1 MKRNY
6 TDKQITE
13 AISYW
18 ANYLLESKMADED
31 EVKDLLG
38 EGWLR
43 RIGHGIKSAA
53 KKTKELAHKLNW
65 LPQKAWDKV
74 FKPNKG
80 MEMLLSAMDRIGKK
94 GENALKGTNLFAT
107 VPGKVYPI
115 IGFTLLKHKTVLA
128 LLVNKSDTS
137 AKPKTLQ
144 DLRKFFNDA
153 EVNNIAAA
161 VDSIRMAEAPESLS
175 ESILLEANAVDRLI
189 DDNGW
194 TKKQALKPENLKLL
208 KKAFKQN
215 EEKTIAQVEKHFA
228 AKSSSKTAP
237 KKSSTKAKPS
247 KKKTSTKKA
256 APSSSDT
263 TPTTSSP
270 SSEPSPAPSDA
281 DPSFGSDSGS
291 TAKKDPADAIKV
303 FDNDLVKVVPDNKV
317 GDKNL
322 GFIFTKTK
330 AEIAIDKKEA
340 DLLSH

>member
-1 MKRNY
+1 MQLLLKKCLDEQIDFNKEKKRKTMKRNY

-53 KKTKELAHKLNW
+53 KKTKELAHELNW

-94 GENALKGTNLFAT
+94 GENALKRTNLFAA

-137 AKPKTLQ
+137 AKPKTL
-144 DLRKFFNDA
+144 
-153 EVNNIAAA
+153 
-161 VDSIRMAEAPESLS
+161 
-175 ESILLEANAVDRLI
+175 
-189 DDNGW
+189 
-194 TKKQALKPENLKLL
+194 
-208 KKAFKQN
+208 
-215 EEKTIAQVEKHFA
+215 
-228 AKSSSKTAP
+228 
-237 KKSSTKAKPS
+237 
-247 KKKTSTKKA
+247 
-256 APSSSDT
+256 
-263 TPTTSSP
+263 
-270 SSEPSPAPSDA
+270 
-281 DPSFGSDSGS
+281 
-291 TAKKDPADAIKV
+291 
-303 FDNDLVKVVPDNKV
+303 
-317 GDKNL
+317 
-322 GFIFTKTK
+322 
-330 AEIAIDKKEA
+330 
-340 DLLSH
+340 